1 MNAKEKMLHNHRM
14 KEQFEKHINHS
25 SKTYPTYESYKKKF
39 QVDFVEFGRAF
50 DLAPNADQT
59 VIAVAYHMAVED
71 FFKEQAINFPTWDGL
86 PEIKVN
92 NKVNN
97 LATMQGAKQIG
108 WYAQVPKKYVV
119 TDEQKIAK
127 LDEELWNS

>member
-14 KEQFEKHINHS
+14 KEQFENHLNHS

-39 QVDFVEFGRAF
+39 PVEVVEFGRTF
-50 DLAPNADQT
+50 DIAPNVDQT
-59 VIAVAYHMAVED
+59 AIAVAYHMAVED
-71 FFKEQAINFPTWDGL
+71 FFREQAINFPTWDGL
-86 PEIKVN
+86 PEIKVKSQITN
-92 NKVNN
+92 N
-97 LATMQGAKQIG
+97 AKQIG